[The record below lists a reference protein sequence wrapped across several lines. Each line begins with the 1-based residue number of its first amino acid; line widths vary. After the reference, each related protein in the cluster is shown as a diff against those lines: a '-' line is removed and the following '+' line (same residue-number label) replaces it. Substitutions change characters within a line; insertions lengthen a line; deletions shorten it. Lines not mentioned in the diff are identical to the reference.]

1 MGLFDKK
8 NCDVCGNQIGL
19 LGNRKLNDGNLCK
32 DCAAKLS
39 PYFTGRKKST
49 VADIKEQ
56 LAYREE
62 NKKNLALLSPTLKIE
77 AGKFIFIDQNA
88 AKFIVTSNA
97 NWQSANPD
105 IIDFSMVNDIK
116 IVIDENKKELKEKD
130 ASGKEVSF
138 DPPRYEY
145 SYDFK
150 VTIYVNHPYFD
161 DINIDF
167 SGSEEIDSPVSEAY
181 QQMEEKARRFK
192 FTILGRD
199 DIDEVE
205 NTYVAETAVDA
216 DGEPVVQEEV
226 IPEGFWKCECGALN
240 NTKFC
245 TQCGKAQ
252 PSPADQIKFCPNCG
266 HELNGAKFCPECGTK
281 IG

>member
-8 NCDVCGNQIGL
+8 TCDVCGGQIGL

-39 PYFTGRKKST
+39 PFFTGRKKST
-49 VADIKEQ
+49 VADIKAQ

-62 NKKNLALLSPTLKIE
+62 NKRNLGSLRPTLTID
-77 AGKFIFIDQNA
+77 AGKYIAIDEA
-88 AKFIVTSNA
+88 AKKFVVANSSNWA
-97 NWQSANPD
+97 SSNPD
-105 IIDFSMVNDIK
+105 IIDYSMVTNMEIIIEEDK
-116 IVIDENKKELKEKD
+116 DEVMDKD
-130 ASGKEVSF
+130 AEGKEISF
-138 DPPRYEY
+138 NPPKFEY

-150 VTIYVNHPYFD
+150 VNIFVNHPYFD

-167 SGSEEIDSPVSEAY
+167 SNGAVIDSPECEAFKTY
-181 QQMEEKARRFK
+181 EEKAKLFK
-192 FTILGRD
+192 KTITGND
-199 DIDEVE
+199 DITKCTI
-205 NTYVAETAVDA
+205 TYVAENAVAADA
-216 DGEPVVQEEV
+216 EPEEV
-226 IPEGFWKCECGALN
+226 LPEGYWKCECGALN

-245 TQCGKAQ
+245 TQCGKPQVAV
-252 PSPADQIKFCPNCG
+252 PDVKFCPNCG